1 MVSKAQMYDF
11 VYPLAGMF
19 LWMHVHFETHPLF
32 DNKKVPHAR
41 LARALWVWNTTEPWK
56 CLIGPGSIFCPTDE
70 IRDEKGWQYF
80 RLCFAAVDDNVVEK
94 YSKDVVGA
102 FQSFWQIEDPAKI
115 DEILEDD
122 DKNTAVEDL
131 QGVKGFAINPIIC

>member
-1 MVSKAQMYDF
+1 M
-11 VYPLAGMF
+11 
-19 LWMHVHFETHPLF
+19 
-32 DNKKVPHAR
+32 
-41 LARALWVWNTTEPWK
+41 
-56 CLIGPGSIFCPTDE
+56 IGPGSIFCPTDE
-70 IRDEKGWQYF
+70 IRNEKGWQYF